1 MTVVDAGENAVVL
14 APPPPVEPIADI
26 AAAVRDA
33 LRFPLAGEPLEALL
47 PRGGRATVVVEPPGL
62 PIPGSPSDPRRT
74 AIAATMDELSRA
86 GIPLERQTLLVA
98 GGLARRSGQRE
109 LQELVPPEFARRF
122 HGQVQVHDAEQ
133 TDLIELGEVGSVPL
147 RVHPALVRTDLVVT
161 VTAAETVLNGGPAAL
176 LAAAGPE
183 ALRAADAYSLLET
196 AASRGWR
203 TAVELEQALAR
214 RIPVLGVSLTLNTPV
229 LSGLLQG
236 YPFEPEAVRRI
247 ARSPLRGVF
256 GRLPGIVRH
265 RVLRNL
271 PSELS
276 AFAVYS
282 GPPAV
287 AHAEALLR
295 AVDSRAVWL
304 EGRLDAIFIGVPHTT
319 PHLPR
324 EAPNPAL
331 VAYLALGHA
340 LRLWRDAF
348 PLVEGGT
355 VILLNR
361 FTRRFPHPT
370 QQPYRVLFQAL
381 SGAREPEDMA
391 EAERVA
397 STDAR
402 AITAYRDGRACH
414 PLLPFA
420 EWAACQPALG
430 RLGHVLVAGCRDS
443 LAARRLGLVPTH
455 GIGAALDMA
464 RGRAGGEPRIGVLL
478 SPPYFPLRVSE

>member
-1 MTVVDAGENAVVL
+1 
-14 APPPPVEPIADI
+14 
-26 AAAVRDA
+26 
-33 LRFPLAGEPLEALL
+33 
-47 PRGGRATVVVEPPGL
+47 
-62 PIPGSPSDPRRT
+62 
-74 AIAATMDELSRA
+74 
-86 GIPLERQTLLVA
+86 
-98 GGLARRSGQRE
+98 
-109 LQELVPPEFARRF
+109 
-122 HGQVQVHDAEQ
+122 
-133 TDLIELGEVGSVPL
+133 
-147 RVHPALVRTDLVVT
+147 
-161 VTAAETVLNGGPAAL
+161 
-176 LAAAGPE
+176 
-183 ALRAADAYSLLET
+183 
-196 AASRGWR
+196 
-203 TAVELEQALAR
+203 
-214 RIPVLGVSLTLNTPV
+214 
-229 LSGLLQG
+229 
-236 YPFEPEAVRRI
+236 VRRI

-295 AVDSRAVWL
+295 AVESRAVRL

-355 VILLNR
+355 VVLLNR

-397 STDAR
+397 SADAR

-455 GIGAALDMA
+455 GIGAALEMA

-478 SPPYFPLRVSE
+478 SPPYFPIRVAES